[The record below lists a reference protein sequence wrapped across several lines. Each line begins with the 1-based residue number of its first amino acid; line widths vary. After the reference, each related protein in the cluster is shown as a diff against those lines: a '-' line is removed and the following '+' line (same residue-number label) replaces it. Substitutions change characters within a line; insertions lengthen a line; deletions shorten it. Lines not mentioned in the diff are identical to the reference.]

1 MKEGLRRM
9 DNTKIREL
17 LNKLINLSN
26 RISEESVYIEHVLGL
41 FCYRYLSGQI
51 EQEAEMVSHFN
62 KCRPDE
68 VLNSSSFKKEFLAKQ
83 NFFISQENLY
93 TKFKVKTNQEKALA
107 QILDLAFKEF
117 DLEAENQYKNL
128 FDLDFNLL
136 GQTSDQLK
144 EMLKIIDDLYSFDDI
159 EIFQESVDYLLNR
172 FSERGGKGSKLL
184 HTPKTVCEL
193 VSQIIEIDSRRGVE
207 IYDPTYKSGSLLLS
221 IANRI
226 DGAKL
231 FGQDESRLNQKIAK
245 MWTIISGISDFDL
258 KLSNSLN
265 VNDFPNEKF
274 DVVVANPPY
283 SSNWN
288 GEYNEQFY
296 GFPELAPKS
305 KADFA
310 YVQLMIHH
318 LKDMGLMAVLLP
330 MGILFRGGK
339 ERIIREHLIKDKNC
353 IDTIIQLPANLFN
366 ATAIPVCLMIIKKER
381 AEDSIFFIDAS
392 DQFVKERQKNYFSL
406 ENIEKIVAAYKSK
419 KNIDGFSCLAESKK
433 IEDNDYN
440 LGVNRYVDKIVKEEE
455 INLEN
460 LEKEIFETEKE
471 IAKLEQTILDYY
483 KEIDTKSAR
492 TQTDSN

>member
-1 MKEGLRRM
+1 M

-26 RISEESVYIEHVLGL
+26 RVSEESVYIEHVLGL
-41 FCYRYLSGQI
+41 FCYRYLTGQV
-51 EQEAEMVSHFN
+51 EHAAEMTKHRN
-62 KCRPDE
+62 KCRLDE

-83 NFFISQENLY
+83 NFFISPENLY
-93 TKFKVKTNQEKALA
+93 AKFKVKTNQEKELA

-144 EMLKIIDDLYSFDDI
+144 EMLKIIDDLYRYNDI
-159 EIFQESVDYLLNR
+159 EIFQESVDYLLNQ

-193 VSQIIEIDSRRGVE
+193 LSQIIESEIQSNVE

-221 IANRI
+221 IASRTEK
-226 DGAKL
+226 AKL
-231 FGQDESRLNQKIAK
+231 FGQDESRFNQKVAR
-245 MWTIISGISDFDL
+245 MWSVISGISEFDL
-258 KLSNSLN
+258 RLSNSLE
-265 VNDFPNEKF
+265 VDEFPNRIF

-283 SSNWN
+283 SSKWN
-288 GEYNEQFY
+288 GEKNNQFR
-296 GFPELAPKS
+296 GFPKLAPKS

-310 YVQLMIHH
+310 YIQLMINH
-318 LKDMGLMAVLLP
+318 LKDTGLMAVLLP

-339 ERIIREHLIKDKNC
+339 EKTIREHLIKDKNC

-366 ATAIPVCLMIIKKER
+366 ATAIPVCLILIKKER

-433 IEDNDYN
+433 
-440 LGVNRYVDKIVKEEE
+440 
-455 INLEN
+455 
-460 LEKEIFETEKE
+460 
-471 IAKLEQTILDYY
+471 
-483 KEIDTKSAR
+483 
-492 TQTDSN
+492 